1 MSYDPRDASYDAG
14 YLRSAT
20 IGQGAWNQIEM
31 DSFGGETG
39 DGRHERE

>member
-20 IGQGAWNQIEM
+20 IGHGAWNQIEM
-31 DSFGGETG
+31 DSFGGEG
-39 DGRHERE
+39 ADGRSGRD